1 MGSPKGCKSNGSCAT
16 GGCNRLNTHD
26 WLADLP
32 IPEDQRFDLVEV
44 SFHNGGRKAIYRN
57 PSRAD
62 ILTGDLVTVESDGGF
77 DVGRVSLSG
86 ELVKLRIQQT
96 KRLRERRRRDFRRI
110 LRKARENDLDK
121 LTEARAREGAVM
133 IQARQIAREMGVPM
147 KISDVDFQADGRKA
161 TFYYTAEKRIDFRDL
176 VKRYASEFRIKV
188 DMRQIGARQE
198 AGKIGGIGSCG
209 RELCCSTWL
218 TEFSSVSTA
227 AARYQN
233 LAINQDKLSGQCGRL
248 KCCLN
253 YELDTYMSAIKKLPK
268 GAKRIKT
275 EEGEA
280 ILLKTDILRLR
291 MYYRVKDIDDA
302 ETYALEPDRV
312 RDMLELNKRGELA
325 PSLSGMAIEEEEI
338 EEENTEFVEEA
349 HVSLRSL
356 ERSTRKRR
364 SKGGRGRSGGPSG
377 GKGGG
382 QGSGRSGGGKGR
394 KGPRSSDSDTR
405 SASGESTSTRS
416 KGGKGRGR
424 SGGKRGGGGSGN
436 QPQNEGSGSKDGSQ
450 RRSGRRRGGRRRG
463 GGSGGGAGSG
473 SGSGS
478 GGSSGGGSGGSSGGG
493 SGN

>member
-86 ELVKLRIQQT
+86 ELVKLRIQQH

-133 IQARQIAREMGVPM
+133 IQARRIVRDMGLAM
-147 KISDVDFQADGRKA
+147 KISDVDFQADGRRA
-161 TFYYTAEKRIDFRDL
+161 TFYYTAEQRIDFRDL
-176 VKRYASEFRIKV
+176 VKRLGGEFRIKV
-188 DMRQIGARQE
+188 DMRQIGSRQE

-218 TEFSSVSTA
+218 TEFSTVSTA

-253 YELDTYMSAIKKLPK
+253 YELDSYMSAIKKLPK

-280 ILLKTDILRLR
+280 VLLKTDVLRLR
-291 MYYRVKDIDDA
+291 MYYRVRDLDDA
-302 ETYALEPDRV
+302 ETHALEPERV
-312 RDMLELNKRGELA
+312 REMLEMNKRGELA
-325 PSLSGMAIEEEEI
+325 PPLSGVAIEEAETEQ
-338 EEENTEFVEEA
+338 EENTEFVEEA

-356 ERSTRKRR
+356 ERSNRKRR
-364 SKGGRGRSGGPSG
+364 RKGGRGGGSASKSGSKSSGKSGGNSGRGKGPRGDRSGKPSGSKDQGSASGERKAEAPKGQGGQGAGSGRGRSGG
-377 GKGGG
+377 
-382 QGSGRSGGGKGR
+382 
-394 KGPRSSDSDTR
+394 
-405 SASGESTSTRS
+405 
-416 KGGKGRGR
+416 
-424 SGGKRGGGGSGN
+424 N
-436 QPQNEGSGSKDGSQ
+436 
-450 RRSGRRRGGRRRG
+450 RSGRRRGGRRRG
-463 GGSGGGAGSG
+463 GGGSSGGSGGGSG
-473 SGSGS
+473 SPS
-478 GGSSGGGSGGSSGGG
+478 GGSSGGNAG
-493 SGN
+493 